1 MNESTV
7 KAAVDAFLRN
17 VSFTARNEIEKA
29 VRAAFNEGKLDGK
42 ESVNA
47 AIALSSDT
55 LGLNVTIYS
64 KIAL

>member
-1 MNESTV
+1 MNESAV

-17 VSFTARNEIEKA
+17 VSFTARSEIEKS
-29 VRAAFNEGKLDGK
+29 VRAAFAEGKLHGK

>member
-1 MNESTV
+1 MNESAV

-17 VSFTARNEIEKA
+17 VSFTARSEIEKS
-29 VRAAFNEGKLDGK
+29 VRAALAEGRLDGK
-42 ESVNA
+42 DSVKA